1 MVKYHFDKHLID
13 LIQSSDWLKIG
24 STDFMEIK
32 KSLPLHYAIERIYLN
47 VSLSYNVSWQE
58 IMNASGKNMRLLS
71 GRIIILLIT
80 HSILKSYYGM
90 KDYEI
95 NFFIGKDNSEL
106 LEDYFDYI
114 KGKKS

>member
-1 MVKYHFDKHLID
+1 M
-13 LIQSSDWLKIG
+13 IQSSNWMRIG
-24 STDFMEIK
+24 ATDFMEIR

-47 VSLSYNVSWQE
+47 VALSYNLSWQE

-71 GRIIILLIT
+71 ARIIMLLLT
-80 HSILKSYYGM
+80 NSILKSYYEM

-95 NFFIGKDNSEL
+95 NLFIGKSNSEL